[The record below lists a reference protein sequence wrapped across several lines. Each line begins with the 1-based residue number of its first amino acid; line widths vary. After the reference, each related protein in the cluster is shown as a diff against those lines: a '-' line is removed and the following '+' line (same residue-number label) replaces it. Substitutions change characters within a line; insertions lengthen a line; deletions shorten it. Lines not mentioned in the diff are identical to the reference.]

1 MKLATL
7 HLVAFRAGIVK
18 RYTVTIM
25 LTYLKALF
33 AQCSWILA
41 ISLIVSGTIHADTGR
56 GATPTSLA
64 PASDVQEKG
73 VTISIKSREFSP
85 NTVSLIMG
93 QKTRLVLKNLDT
105 ELHAFLP
112 VGLLT
117 DIHLN
122 LSGNGAPE
130 FSKEGLVRVLLPTS
144 GQTEIVFIPSRSG
157 TFPYFCDLPG
167 HVMRGTIVVHQNEGM
182 IE

>member
-1 MKLATL
+1 MA
-7 HLVAFRAGIVK
+7 
-18 RYTVTIM
+18 
-25 LTYLKALF
+25 
-33 AQCSWILA
+33 
-41 ISLIVSGTIHADTGR
+41 
-56 GATPTSLA
+56 SLA
-64 PASDVQEKG
+64 PVSAVHETG

-112 VGLLT
+112 VGLMT
-117 DIHLN
+117 DSHLN
-122 LSGNGAPE
+122 ISGNGAPQ
-130 FSKEGLVRVLLPTS
+130 FAKDGLVRVLLPTS

-167 HVMRGTIVVHQNEGM
+167 HVMRGTIVVHKNEAM